1 MAGAR
6 AGWFRG
12 IAPPLLGLAGLL
24 ALVLSAAP
32 APAQEFSLGSG
43 SQVRTLDQERMFQ
56 ESRFGQRVT
65 QELEEASRRLAE
77 ENRRLEAKLAAEE
90 RELAQRRAELA
101 TEEFRELAD
110 AFDERVGQIRRA
122 QEEKNQAISRRGEAE
137 QQHFFDA
144 AVPVLR
150 DLLERSGAAVILDTR
165 AVIISSRRIDITDEA
180 IVTLDAA
187 LGDGPANDV
196 PPLPEFEAEAPEQEG
211 DADAPAGP
219 PLELS
224 APEE

>member
-1 MAGAR
+1 MAWGR
-6 AGWFRG
+6 AGWFAR
-12 IAPPLLGLAGLL
+12 IAPPLLGLVGLM
-24 ALVLSAAP
+24 AVAVMAAP
-32 APAQEFSLGSG
+32 AAAQEFSLGSG

-65 QELEEASRRLAE
+65 RELEEASRRLAA
-77 ENRRLEAKLAAEE
+77 ENRRLEAALAAEE
-90 RELAQRRAELA
+90 RDLAQRRAELA

-110 AFDERVGQIRRA
+110 AFDERVGEIRRA

-180 IVTLDAA
+180 IATLDAV

-196 PPLPEFEAEAPEQEG
+196 PALPDIEAEAPEEEG
-211 DADAPAGP
+211 EADAPAGP

-224 APEE
+224 VPDE